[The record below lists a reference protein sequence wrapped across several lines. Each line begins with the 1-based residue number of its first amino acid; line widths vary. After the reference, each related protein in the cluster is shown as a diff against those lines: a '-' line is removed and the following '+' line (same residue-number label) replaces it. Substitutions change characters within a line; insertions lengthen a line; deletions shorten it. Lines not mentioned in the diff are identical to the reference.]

1 MGDRRVKV
9 GIVSPYP
16 EFSALALEVAA
27 QLQIDAVVEEGV
39 LDQGVEIA
47 QRWEAE
53 GSVQAI
59 VARGPTAVMIR
70 KAVSLPV
77 TVIDITGFDML
88 EALYRA
94 REIGGKVAVIDYAHR
109 HPQYDLALLGRIAS
123 LPFDFLPYRSNIGLV
138 RQVVTAAR
146 QGYQTIV
153 GTGVCI
159 ARMARER
166 QLNGVLVQTS
176 RETLYEALH
185 NTIAKLRLAEQ
196 QRARTRRTKAVL
208 DMTSDGIIATDSDSA
223 VLIFNRSAE
232 RLLGLSAREV
242 LGRRREEFATHPVLG
257 QLLGDGGESRAEL
270 IKAGGLNLV
279 VNRVVQGQGNL
290 VVTFQAASQ
299 IQTLEEKIR
308 KQLHTK
314 GLVARY
320 SFADLIGQN
329 PVYQRA
335 LERAA
340 QFAGS
345 DLTVLLT
352 GESGTGKELFAHAI
366 HRESRRER
374 GPFVAVNCAALPEN
388 LLESELFGYEEG
400 AFTGA
405 RKGGKMGLFELAHG
419 GTIFLDEIGELSVT
433 LQARLLRVLQSREVM
448 RVGGDRLI
456 PVDVRVVAAT
466 NMNLQQA
473 VQENRFRQDLYYRL
487 NVLNLRLPPLR
498 DRLDDVPLL
507 AQHFL
512 EAFGREAGVD
522 FTLPESTLK
531 LLQGYDWPGNVRE
544 LENFVQRFAV
554 LSLHQKEPIRLVRE
568 LLDDLRYGRPDTVA
582 AGVRGNT
589 ITIEIGTMEE
599 MEQQILQQLDRQGG
613 LDRAQLARFLG
624 ISRTT
629 LWKKLKETDGTTEH

>member
-1 MGDRRVKV
+1 MKV

-16 EFSALALEVAA
+16 EFATLALEVAA
-27 QLQIDAVVEEGV
+27 QLNIDVTVEEGV
-39 LDQGVEIA
+39 LDRGVEIA
-47 QRWEAE
+47 QRWERE
-53 GSVQAI
+53 GAVQAI
-59 VARGPTAVMIR
+59 VARGPTAILIR

-77 TVIDITGFDML
+77 TVIEITGFDML
-88 EALYRA
+88 EALHRA
-94 REIGGKVAVIDYAHR
+94 RELGGKVAVIDYAHR
-109 HPQYDLALLGRIAS
+109 NPPYELDLLEKIAS
-123 LPFDFLPYRSNIGLV
+123 LPFDALLYRNHIGLC
-138 RQVVTAAR
+138 RQVVTAQR
-146 QGYQTIV
+146 EGYQTIV
-153 GTGVCI
+153 GTGICI
-159 ARMARER
+159 ARMAEER
-166 QLNGVLVQTS
+166 QMHGVLVHTS
-176 RETLYEALH
+176 RETLYGALQQSV
-185 NTIAKLRLAEQ
+185 AKLRLAEQ
-196 QRARTRRTKAVL
+196 QRARTRRTQAVL
-208 DMTSDGIIATDSDSA
+208 DMTSDGIIATDGDGA
-223 VLIFNRSAE
+223 ALIFNRAAE
-232 RLLGLSAREV
+232 RLLGLSAKEV
-242 LGRRREEFATHPVLG
+242 LGRRREEFTGHPILG
-257 QLLGDGGESRAEL
+257 PLLGDGSESRAEL
-270 IKAGGLNLV
+270 VRAGGLNLV
-279 VNRVVQGQGNL
+279 VNRVPQGAQNL

-329 PVYQRA
+329 PIYRRA
-335 LERAA
+335 LERAG
-340 QFAGS
+340 QFAAS

-366 HRESRRER
+366 HRASRRER
-374 GPFVAVNCAALPEN
+374 GPFVAVNCAALPES

-433 LQARLLRVLQSREVM
+433 LQARLLRVLQGREVM
-448 RVGGDRLI
+448 RVGGDRLL

-473 VQENRFRQDLYYRL
+473 VQEGRFRQDLYYRL

-507 AQHFL
+507 AQYFL
-512 EAFGREAGVD
+512 KAFSAEAGVD
-522 FTLPESTLK
+522 FTLPDSTLR

-544 LENFVQRFAV
+544 LENFVQKFAV
-554 LSLHQKEPIRLVRE
+554 LSLHHPDPIHLVRE
-568 LLDDLRYGRPDTVA
+568 LLDELQYGRTDDA
-582 AGVRGNT
+582 ADGVRGNR

-599 MEQQILQQLDRQGG
+599 MEQQILRQLDRQGG
-613 LDRAQLARFLG
+613 RDRAQLARFLG

-629 LWKKLKETDGTTEH
+629 LWKKLKETERITGH